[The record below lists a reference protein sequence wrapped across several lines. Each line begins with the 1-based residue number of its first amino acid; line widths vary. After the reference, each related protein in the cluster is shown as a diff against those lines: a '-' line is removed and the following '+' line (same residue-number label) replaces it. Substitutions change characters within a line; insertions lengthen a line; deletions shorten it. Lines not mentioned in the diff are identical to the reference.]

1 MKKLEIIVRH
11 SQLSAVK
18 DTLLSLGVHGMS
30 IMDIKGF
37 GRQGGHKETYRGT
50 EVDVKFVPNI
60 KLEVVMEAKIVETA
74 ISAVCAAA
82 CTGEVGDGKVFV
94 SPVEEVV
101 RIRTG
106 ERGREA
112 L

>member
-1 MKKLEIIVRH
+1 MKKLELIVRH

-18 DTLLSLGVHGMS
+18 DTLLSLGIRGMS
-30 IMDIKGF
+30 TMDIKGF

-50 EVDVKFVPNI
+50 EKVVEFVPKV
-60 KLEVVMEAKIVETA
+60 KLEVVIEAEMVEAA
-74 ISAVCAAA
+74 IRAVCKSA

-112 L
+112 I